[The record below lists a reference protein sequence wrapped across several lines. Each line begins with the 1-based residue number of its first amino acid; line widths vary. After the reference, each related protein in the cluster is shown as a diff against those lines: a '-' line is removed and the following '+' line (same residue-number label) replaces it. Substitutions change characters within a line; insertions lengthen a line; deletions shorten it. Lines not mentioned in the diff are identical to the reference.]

1 MSLAEKTRIQL
12 PRFSFPLLTRPE
24 VIFIAGYFIGLSPP
38 IKRGKL
44 FLIQYSYFLRHSVII
59 SCLYPSLL
67 KSRRRWCWFTF
78 LQHGSELRKALKWSS
93 QVLMFVVYFAKMFA
107 YYHTW
112 WWLLLVNE
120 ASEDKDH
127 TLRKSCD
134 NLMSPSSWKVLGI
147 FYFPCNL
154 ISE

>member
-1 MSLAEKTRIQL
+1 MSLADQTLILRS
-12 PRFSFPLLTRPE
+12 RYSFSLLTRPE

-59 SCLYPSLL
+59 SFLYTSV
-67 KSRRRWCWFTF
+67 WQEAWGCFT
-78 LQHGSELRKALKWSS
+78 LQQHGSEQRKALKWSS

-112 WWLLLVNE
+112 WLLAKEENG
-120 ASEDKDH
+120 DKDH

-134 NLMSPSSWKVLGI
+134 NLMSPSSGKVLCK

>member
-1 MSLAEKTRIQL
+1 
-12 PRFSFPLLTRPE
+12 
-24 VIFIAGYFIGLSPP
+24 
-38 IKRGKL
+38 
-44 FLIQYSYFLRHSVII
+44 
-59 SCLYPSLL
+59 
-67 KSRRRWCWFTF
+67 
-78 LQHGSELRKALKWSS
+78 
-93 QVLMFVVYFAKMFA
+93 MFVVYFAKMFA

-120 ASEDKDH
+120 ESEDKDH

-134 NLMSPSSWKVLGI
+134 NLMSPSSGKVLGI